1 MISANLQHIFA
12 LWHGVKSFDQKGATQ
27 AATQYLP
34 TLVRLLNQY
43 ATGDIPNPVFNQL
56 KDTANRVTELAQKF
70 PARVYAVVRGNHQL
84 STYDALA
91 MYTNNVPGK
100 LRKAERAL
108 KQVAAADDV
117 EATVFYGW
125 LV

>member
-1 MISANLQHIFA
+1 MKSFKQHLSESMKTTWSTADFPHIFA
-12 LWHGVKSFDQKGATQ
+12 SWHDVEPFDQKGVAH
-27 AATQYLP
+27 AAAQYLP

-70 PARVYAVVRGNHQL
+70 PARVYAVVRGNHHL

-91 MYTNNVPGK
+91 MYTN
-100 LRKAERAL
+100 
-108 KQVAAADDV
+108 
-117 EATVFYGW
+117 
-125 LV
+125 